1 MLHKLCDV
9 EWETKASGDGPDVVA
24 RISTTGIDRDGD
36 VMLPSGIRTDSYRKN
51 PVVLLQHDQNR
62 PIGKAVNIRTTS
74 RGVTADM
81 VFAKRPETHPEQVE
95 WMPDTVKS
103 LMQQGVLS
111 AFSVGFIIPDGG
123 ARIANEKDK
132 DRFGSGVR
140 QVITDWE
147 LTEFSVV
154 SVPAN
159 RDALAS
165 AVAKGIVPDGPT
177 VKALRCGEPVVLRV
191 PGGVGKARLS
201 LDERPRFRVG

>member
-1 MLHKLCDV
+1 MMRKLCTV
-9 EWETKASGDGPDVVA
+9 EWETKAAGDGPDVVA
-24 RISTTGIDRDGD
+24 RISTATLDRDGD
-36 VMLPSGIRTDSYRKN
+36 VMLPSGIRTEAYRKN

-74 RGVTADM
+74 RGITADM

-111 AFSVGFIIPDGG
+111 AFSVGFIVPDGG
-123 ARIANEKDK
+123 MRAANAKDIE
-132 DRFGSGVR
+132 RFGDGLQR
-140 QVITDWE
+140 VITEWE

-165 AVAKGIVPDGPT
+165 AVAKGVVPDGPT

-201 LDERPRFRVG
+201 LDGRPTFKVG